1 MTGSPL
7 VGVRRF
13 VVPAAVIDPTLDV
26 LAGAGREG
34 HEAFVVWGG
43 TVQDGTLVFTS
54 ALVPEQTAHRT
65 PDGLLVTVTG
75 QALFAVNQEFW
86 RRGELLAGQ
95 VHSHPTDAYH
105 SDTDDCFPLATLLGA
120 LSVVVPDFARDGRDG
135 IRSWAWYRLVGIG
148 LWAELDRDD
157 KVELRG

>member
-7 VGVRRF
+7 SGLRRF
-13 VVPAAVIDPTLDV
+13 VIPSAVIETTLDV
-26 LAGAGREG
+26 LARAGRKG

-43 TVQDGTLVFTS
+43 SVQDDALTFTS

-75 QALFAVNQEFW
+75 QALFAVNQGLW
-86 RRGELLAGQ
+86 RRGELLAAQ

-120 LSVVVPDFARDGRDG
+120 LSVVVPDFARGGRDG
-135 IRSWAWYRLVGIG
+135 ICDWAWYRLHGVG

-157 KVELRG
+157 KVEIRG